1 MDKHMFV
8 INIIKAIADVIISAL
23 GIMGFIYGANVFQRW
38 WILLFAVIP
47 LLMYYSSG
55 IVVIGDPVEEGGE
68 DHS

>member
-1 MDKHMFV
+1 MFV

-23 GIMGFIYGANVFQRW
+23 GIMGFVYGANVFQRW

>member
-1 MDKHMFV
+1 MFV

-23 GIMGFIYGANVFQRW
+23 GIMGFVYGANVFQRW

-55 IVVIGDPVEEGGE
+55 ILVIGEPVEEGGE
-68 DHS
+68 KDS

>member
-1 MDKHMFV
+1 MFV

-23 GIMGFIYGANVFQRW
+23 GITGFIYGANVFQRW

-55 IVVIGDPVEEGGE
+55 IVVIGEPVEEGG
-68 DHS
+68 DNHS

>member
-1 MDKHMFV
+1 MFV

-38 WILLFAVIP
+38 WILLFAILP

-55 IVVIGDPVEEGGE
+55 IVVIGEPVEEGGE

>member
-1 MDKHMFV
+1 MFV

-55 IVVIGDPVEEGGE
+55 IVVIGESAGEGGE
-68 DHS
+68 NDS

>member
-55 IVVIGDPVEEGGE
+55 IVVLGEPVEEGGE
-68 DHS
+68 NDS